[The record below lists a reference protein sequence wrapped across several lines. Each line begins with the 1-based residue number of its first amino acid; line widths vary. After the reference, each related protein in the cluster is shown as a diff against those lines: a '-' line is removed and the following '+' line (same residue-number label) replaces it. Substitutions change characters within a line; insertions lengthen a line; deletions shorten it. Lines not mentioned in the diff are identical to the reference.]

1 MIESTRHQQE
11 EIQEAHRE
19 RTLQDQEG
27 DNLYVEPLY
36 GLASIAGHEGE
47 APVEESEED
56 QAEAEPGRAVEGS
69 TNLTWG
75 IVLGGALLLF
85 LVAGIL
91 IWGVGLTYSAAIITQ
106 YPVK

>member
-1 MIESTRHQQE
+1 MIDATQHQQE
-11 EIQEAHRE
+11 DIQESHAE
-19 RTLQDQEG
+19 RTTQSEADTGGG
-27 DNLYVEPLY
+27 DPLY
-36 GLASIAGHEGE
+36 GLAAIAGHAGE
-47 APVEESEED
+47 APVEESPEEE
-56 QAEAEPGRAVEGS
+56 AEVEPGRPIAE

-91 IWGVGLTYSAAIITQ
+91 IWGVGISYSAAIVTQ

>member
-1 MIESTRHQQE
+1 MKSTENQQE
-11 EIQEAHRE
+11 EIQEAHRD
-19 RTLQDQEG
+19 RADAADVG
-27 DNLYVEPLY
+27 DPLY
-36 GLASIAGHEGE
+36 GLASVAGHQGE
-47 APVEESEED
+47 APVEESAADEA
-56 QAEAEPGRAVEGS
+56 AEEPGRHVEEG

-91 IWGVGLTYSAAIITQ
+91 IWGVGVSYSAAIITQ

>member
-1 MIESTRHQQE
+1 MIESTRHQQD

-19 RTLQDQEG
+19 RTTQDDAGTDES
-27 DNLYVEPLY
+27 EPLY
-36 GLASIAGHEGE
+36 GLAAVAGHQGE
-47 APVEESEED
+47 APVEESEEEE
-56 QAEAEPGRAVEGS
+56 AEEEPGRVVESS

-75 IVLGGALLLF
+75 IVLGGVLLLF

-91 IWGVGLTYSAAIITQ
+91 IWGVGNTYTAAILSQ

>member
-1 MIESTRHQQE
+1 MIESTQHQQE
-11 EIQEAHRE
+11 EIQEAHRD
-19 RTLQDQEG
+19 RADVADVG
-27 DNLYVEPLY
+27 DPLY
-36 GLASIAGHEGE
+36 GLAAIAGHAGE
-47 APVEESEED
+47 APVEESAED
-56 QAEAEPGRAVEGS
+56 EAAEEPGRAVEEG

-91 IWGVGLTYSAAIITQ
+91 MWGVGFSYSAAIITQ

>member
-1 MIESTRHQQE
+1 MLEDTEHQQP

-19 RTLQDQEG
+19 RSVGGEG
-27 DNLYVEPLY
+27 EPMY
-36 GLASIAGHEGE
+36 GLAELAGHAGE
-47 APVEESEED
+47 APVEESAED
-56 QAEAEPGRAVEGS
+56 ELEAEPGQLLVDSA

-85 LVAGIL
+85 LTAAIL
-91 IWGVGLTYSAAIITQ
+91 LWGVGSTYGATIISN

>member
-1 MIESTRHQQE
+1 MIESTQHQQD
-11 EIQEAHRE
+11 EIQEAHRD
-19 RTLQDQEG
+19 RTTQDDAGTDES
-27 DNLYVEPLY
+27 EPLY
-36 GLASIAGHEGE
+36 GLAPIAGHKGE
-47 APVEESEED
+47 APVEESAEEE
-56 QAEAEPGRAVEGS
+56 AEEEPGRVVEEG

-91 IWGVGLTYSAAIITQ
+91 IWGVGVSYSAAIISQ